1 MRLDALATILLV
13 GVTLAVILAAA
24 CGADEEAA
32 EPEAPQAAA
41 VPADPAAPVAPSGAP
56 GAPRAAMAAPTA
68 MMMAP
73 TPAPAETAFSSGG
86 DGAAGSGT
94 DGNGASDASGDE
106 LATLAQDR
114 RIVVR
119 TMDMGL
125 VVANIQ
131 GAMDRIASVAANMGG
146 WTVSSERSDDF
157 SGKVA
162 VRVPADRLDE
172 AVAQVRGAATE
183 VEWEISTSEDVT
195 AEYYDSQSRIR
206 NLRATETAML
216 NLLERAPDAEDALA
230 IRNSLTEVQEDLEV
244 LLGRIKLLEETSAF
258 SLINVTM
265 RVQRIDL
272 NVDAGPDRTVS
283 IGQTVRFKA
292 TFRAPDD
299 SSTYRVEW
307 DFGDRSRPTGD
318 SFTAPTTEQS
328 TRVTAAVTHVFAD
341 YRDSPYF
348 VDVRIWGGSDTSPL
362 FGQDTIKVTVI
373 DTDQMPVDAGE
384 DQTAAVGRNVRF
396 RAFFEPPEGIDQF
409 TYTWDFGDGSPQAHN
424 NRVILTED
432 SSRMVTGVTNHVYG
446 SAAESP
452 YIVQI
457 KMVGT
462 GEAGVVEGSD
472 KIVVTVTEVP
482 VLLVSAGENV
492 TVEAGAT
499 ARFRGTFT
507 RPAGVANLRYRWD
520 FGDGS
525 AVEEGDLD
533 EENRV
538 ETEHKYVHVRRE
550 PYAAT
555 LTVVGDSEAGAVEA
569 SSSVQVTVVEGRG
582 WVVGGYNIE
591 GNTKDAVRV
600 LTTVVKGFVT
610 VAIWVA
616 VLSPIWGG
624 VIAVVF
630 GLNRLSKYWRSRTRP
645 NWPIRPRG
653 PRPGLGRAESDAG
666 TAPEAE
672 DDAECSSCGTKNREG
687 VRFCTGCGDAMDAEP
702 SS

>member
-1 MRLDALATILLV
+1 M
-13 GVTLAVILAAA
+13 
-24 CGADEEAA
+24 
-32 EPEAPQAAA
+32 
-41 VPADPAAPVAPSGAP
+41 
-56 GAPRAAMAAPTA
+56 
-68 MMMAP
+68 
-73 TPAPAETAFSSGG
+73 
-86 DGAAGSGT
+86 
-94 DGNGASDASGDE
+94 
-106 LATLAQDR
+106 
-114 RIVVR
+114 
-119 TMDMGL
+119 
-125 VVANIQ
+125 
-131 GAMDRIASVAANMGG
+131 
-146 WTVSSERSDDF
+146 
-157 SGKVA
+157 
-162 VRVPADRLDE
+162 
-172 AVAQVRGAATE
+172 
-183 VEWEISTSEDVT
+183 
-195 AEYYDSQSRIR
+195 
-206 NLRATETAML
+206 
-216 NLLERAPDAEDALA
+216 
-230 IRNSLTEVQEDLEV
+230 
-244 LLGRIKLLEETSAF
+244 
-258 SLINVTM
+258 
-265 RVQRIDL
+265 
-272 NVDAGPDRTVS
+272 
-283 IGQTVRFKA
+283 
-292 TFRAPDD
+292 
-299 SSTYRVEW
+299 
-307 DFGDRSRPTGD
+307 
-318 SFTAPTTEQS
+318 
-328 TRVTAAVTHVFAD
+328 FAD

-384 DQTAAVGRNVRF
+384 DQTAAVHRNVRF

-499 ARFRGTFT
+499 AQFRGTFT
-507 RPAGVANLRYRWD
+507 RPAGVTDLRYRWS

-569 SSSVQVTVVEGRG
+569 SSAVQVTVVEGRG

-610 VAIWVA
+610 AAIWVA

-645 NWPIRPRG
+645 RWPIRPRG

>member
-1 MRLDALATILLV
+1 MRFRAPATILLSV
-13 GVTLAVILAAA
+13 GATLAVVLAAA
-24 CGADEEAA
+24 CGADEEAS
-32 EPEAPQAAA
+32 EPVPQAAA
-41 VPADPAAPVAPSGAP
+41 MVPTAAMVAPTAAAFAP
-56 GAPRAAMAAPTA
+56 TAAMAAPTA
-68 MMMAP
+68 AMMAP
-73 TPAPAETAFSSGG
+73 TPAPAARQAAADPESPSNG
-86 DGAAGSGT
+86 DAAADTG
-94 DGNGASDASGDE
+94 GDE
-106 LATLAQDR
+106 LATLASNQ

-131 GAMDRIASVAANMGG
+131 TAMDRVASVAANMGG

-172 AVAQVRGAATE
+172 AVALVRGAAAG

-244 LLGRIKLLEETSAF
+244 LLGRVKLLEETSAF

-265 RVQRIDL
+265 RVQRVDL
-272 NVDAGPDRTVS
+272 DVDAGPDRTVS

-307 DFGDRSRPTGD
+307 DFGDRSRPTVD
-318 SFTAPTTEQS
+318 SFTAPTTDPG

-348 VDVRIWGGSDTSPL
+348 VDVRIWGGSETSPL
-362 FGQDTIKVTVI
+362 FGQDTIKITVI
-373 DTDQMPVDAGE
+373 DTEQMPVDAGE
-384 DQTAAVGRNVRF
+384 DQTAAVGRSVRF

-409 TYTWDFGDGSPQAHN
+409 TYTWDFGDGSQQAHN

-482 VLLVSAGENV
+482 VLLVSAGEDV

-499 ARFRGTFT
+499 AQLRGTFT
-507 RPAGVANLRYRWD
+507 RPAGVTNLRYRWS

-538 ETEHKYVHVRRE
+538 ETEHRYTHVRRE

-555 LTVVGDSEAGAVEA
+555 LIILGDSEAGDVEA
-569 SSSVQVTVVEGRG
+569 SSSVRVTVVEGRG
-582 WVVGGYNIE
+582 WVVGGYNVE
-591 GNTKDAVRV
+591 GNTKSAVRV
-600 LTTVVKGFVT
+600 LTTVAKALVT
-610 VAIWVA
+610 VGIWVA

-630 GLNRLSKYWRSRTRP
+630 GLSRLSKWRSRRDP
-645 NWPIRPRG
+645 DWLLAVRRRRG
-653 PRPGLGRAESDAG
+653 PEPSGAEARPADEGSAD
-666 TAPEAE
+666 
-672 DDAECSSCGTKNREG
+672 CSSCGTRNREG
-687 VRFCTGCGDAMDAEP
+687 VKFCTGCGNAIGEE
-702 SS
+702 SSE

>member
-1 MRLDALATILLV
+1 MRFRAPATILLSV
-13 GVTLAVILAAA
+13 GATLAVVLAAA
-24 CGADEEAA
+24 CGADEEAS
-32 EPEAPQAAA
+32 EPVPQAAA
-41 VPADPAAPVAPSGAP
+41 MVPTAAMVAPTAAAFAP
-56 GAPRAAMAAPTA
+56 TAAMAAPTA
-68 MMMAP
+68 AMMAP
-73 TPAPAETAFSSGG
+73 TPAPAARQAAADPESPSNG
-86 DGAAGSGT
+86 DAAADTGES
-94 DGNGASDASGDE
+94 E
-106 LATLAQDR
+106 LATLASNQ

-125 VVANIQ
+125 VVAGIQ
-131 GAMDRIASVAANMGG
+131 TAMDRVASIAANMGG

-157 SGKVA
+157 SGKIA

-172 AVAQVRGAATE
+172 AVALVRGAATE

-244 LLGRIKLLEETSAF
+244 LLGRVKLLEETSAF
-258 SLINVTM
+258 SLIRVTM
-265 RVQRIDL
+265 RVQRVDL
-272 NVDAGPDRTVS
+272 NVDAGADRTVS

-307 DFGDRSRPTGD
+307 DFGDRSRPVVD
-318 SFTAPTTEQS
+318 PFTAPTTEPG
-328 TRVTAAVTHVFAD
+328 TRVTASVKHVFDD

-373 DTDQMPVDAGE
+373 DTEQMTVDAGE
-384 DQTAAVGRNVRF
+384 DQTAAVGRSVRF

-409 TYTWDFGDGSPQAHN
+409 TYTWDFGDGSQQATN

-482 VLLVSAGENV
+482 VLLVSAGEDV
-492 TVEAGAT
+492 TVEAGAIV
-499 ARFRGTFT
+499 RFRGTFT
-507 RPAGVANLRYRWD
+507 RPAGVADLRYRWD

-533 EENRV
+533 EESRV
-538 ETEHKYVHVRRE
+538 ETEHKYGHVRRE

-582 WVVGGYNIE
+582 WVVGGYNVE
-591 GNTKDAVRV
+591 GNTKSAVRV
-600 LTTVVKGFVT
+600 LTTVAKALVT
-610 VAIWVA
+610 VGIWVA

-630 GLNRLSKYWRSRTRP
+630 GLSRLSKWRSRRDP
-645 NWPIRPRG
+645 DWLLAVRRRRG
-653 PRPGLGRAESDAG
+653 PEPSGAEARPADEGSAD
-666 TAPEAE
+666 
-672 DDAECSSCGTKNREG
+672 CSSCGTRNREG
-687 VRFCTGCGDAMDAEP
+687 VKFCTGCGNAIGEE
-702 SS
+702 SSE

>member
-1 MRLDALATILLV
+1 MRFRAPATILLI
-13 GVTLAVILAAA
+13 GAALAVILAAA
-24 CGADEEAA
+24 CGTAEESEPMAA
-32 EPEAPQAAA
+32 PAPTAAMAAPAAPQAAA
-41 VPADPAAPVAPSGAP
+41 SYPT
-56 GAPRAAMAAPTA
+56 AAMAAPTA
-68 MMMAP
+68 AMMAP
-73 TPAPAETAFSSGG
+73 APASAAAAPSTSG
-86 DGAAGSGT
+86 DGAAGSDK
-94 DGNGASDASGDE
+94 DGNGAADAAGGE
-106 LATLAQDR
+106 LAKLASNQ

-157 SGKVA
+157 SGKIA

-172 AVAQVRGAATE
+172 AVAQVRGAATG

-244 LLGRIKLLEETSAF
+244 LLGRVKLLEETSAF

-265 RVQRIDL
+265 RVQRVDL

-307 DFGDRSRPTGD
+307 DFGDRSRPTVD
-318 SFTAPTTEQS
+318 SFTAPTTDPG

-348 VDVRIWGGSDTSPL
+348 VDVRIWGGSETSPL
-362 FGQDTIKVTVI
+362 FGQDTIKITVI
-373 DTDQMPVDAGE
+373 DTEQMPVDAGE
-384 DQTAAVGRNVRF
+384 DQTAAVGRSVRF

-409 TYTWDFGDGSPQAHN
+409 TYTWDFGDGSQQAHN

-452 YIVQI
+452 YIVQV

-507 RPAGVANLRYRWD
+507 RPVGVTDLRYRWS

-555 LTVVGDSEAGAVEA
+555 LIILGDSEAGDVEA
-569 SSSVQVTVVEGRG
+569 SSSVRVTVVEGRG
-582 WVVGGYNIE
+582 WVVGGYNVE
-591 GNTKDAVRV
+591 GNTKSAVRV
-600 LTTVVKGFVT
+600 LTTVAKALVT
-610 VAIWVA
+610 VGIWVA

-630 GLNRLSKYWRSRTRP
+630 GLSRLSKWRSRRDP
-645 NWPIRPRG
+645 DWLLAVRRRRG
-653 PRPGLGRAESDAG
+653 PEPSGAEARPADEGSAD
-666 TAPEAE
+666 
-672 DDAECSSCGTKNREG
+672 CSSCGTRNREG
-687 VRFCTGCGDAMDAEP
+687 VKFCTGCGNAIGEE
-702 SS
+702 SSE

>member
-68 MMMAP
+68 VMMAP
-73 TPAPAETAFSSGG
+73 TPASAAAAPSSGAG
-86 DGAAGSGT
+86 GAAESDK
-94 DGNGASDASGDE
+94 DGNGSSDASGDE
-106 LATLAQDR
+106 LATLASNQ

-131 GAMDRIASVAANMGG
+131 AAMDRIASVAANMGG

-172 AVAQVRGAATE
+172 AVALVRGAATG

-318 SFTAPTTEQS
+318 SFTAPTTEPG

-409 TYTWDFGDGSPQAHN
+409 TYTWDFGDGSP
-424 NRVILTED
+424 
-432 SSRMVTGVTNHVYG
+432 
-446 SAAESP
+446 
-452 YIVQI
+452 
-457 KMVGT
+457 
-462 GEAGVVEGSD
+462 
-472 KIVVTVTEVP
+472 
-482 VLLVSAGENV
+482 
-492 TVEAGAT
+492 
-499 ARFRGTFT
+499 
-507 RPAGVANLRYRWD
+507 
-520 FGDGS
+520 
-525 AVEEGDLD
+525 
-533 EENRV
+533 
-538 ETEHKYVHVRRE
+538 
-550 PYAAT
+550 
-555 LTVVGDSEAGAVEA
+555 
-569 SSSVQVTVVEGRG
+569 
-582 WVVGGYNIE
+582 
-591 GNTKDAVRV
+591 
-600 LTTVVKGFVT
+600 
-610 VAIWVA
+610 
-616 VLSPIWGG
+616 
-624 VIAVVF
+624 
-630 GLNRLSKYWRSRTRP
+630 
-645 NWPIRPRG
+645 
-653 PRPGLGRAESDAG
+653 AG
-666 TAPEAE
+666 TRTTA
-672 DDAECSSCGTKNREG
+672 SY
-687 VRFCTGCGDAMDAEP
+687 
-702 SS
+702 

>member
-1 MRLDALATILLV
+1 MRFRAAATILLV
-13 GVTLAVILAAA
+13 GATLAVVLAVG
-24 CGADEEAA
+24 CGADEEASEA
-32 EPEAPQAAA
+32 RAPQTAA
-41 VPADPAAPVAPSGAP
+41 
-56 GAPRAAMAAPTA
+56 AAPTA
-68 MMMAP
+68 AAFSPTAAMAQPTRAPAQPRATAAP
-73 TPAPAETAFSSGG
+73 TVAPASNG
-86 DGAAGSGT
+86 DAAADTGE
-94 DGNGASDASGDE
+94 NE
-106 LATLAQDR
+106 LAKLASNQ

-131 GAMDRIASVAANMGG
+131 AAMDRIASVAANMGG

-244 LLGRIKLLEETSAF
+244 LLGRVKLLEETSAF
-258 SLINVTM
+258 SLIRVTI
-265 RVQRIDL
+265 RVQRVDL

-318 SFTAPTTEQS
+318 SFTAPTTDPG

-384 DQTAAVGRNVRF
+384 DQTAAVGRSVRF

-409 TYTWDFGDGSPQAHN
+409 TYTWDFGDGSQQATN

-482 VLLVSAGENV
+482 VLLVSAGEDV

-507 RPAGVANLRYRWD
+507 RPSGVADLRYRWD

-569 SSSVQVTVVEGRG
+569 SSSVQVTVIEGTG

-600 LTTVVKGFVT
+600 LTTVVKAFVT

-630 GLNRLSKYWRSRTRP
+630 GLNRLSKYWRSRTLSRIP
-645 NWPIRPRG
+645 LRG
-653 PRPGLGRAESDAG
+653 RGLPEPVGREDEPAAEGSAV
-666 TAPEAE
+666 
-672 DDAECSSCGTKNREG
+672 CSSCGAMNREG
-687 VRFCTGCGDAMDAEP
+687 VKFCTGCGNAVDGEV
-702 SS
+702 SE